1 MTLSTEST
9 RFLEDLKV
17 YLLASGKNEL
27 ATNEIVNE
35 LEDHLIEADADGKS
49 VRAITGDSP
58 ADYIQS
64 ISKEMAF
71 DPKEAFWI
79 VLQVFLGASS
89 FLYLQNLLNGT
100 TTFSILLVAGFLL
113 ISAVYLTTL
122 AFLFRQDAL
131 RDGERP
137 RIMRY
142 GIHGS
147 IHFLLII
154 GLLIVNGL
162 VDSPKITLSPSVS
175 WMIGALLI
183 LWILVTAW
191 KTKTWILPIAVSI
204 FFVPQLLLLFV
215 FNLSE
220 ITAVLV
226 SYVLT
231 SITIAVIFLRKSK
244 QDQSK
249 NTKL

>member
-17 YLLASGKNEL
+17 YLLASGKNEQ
-27 ATNEIVNE
+27 ATNEIVLE
-35 LEDHLIEADADGKS
+35 LEDHLIEAEADGKS
-49 VRAITGDSP
+49 VRSITGESP
-58 ADYIQS
+58 AAYIQS
-64 ISKEMAF
+64 ISHEMAF
-71 DPKEAFWI
+71 DSKQAFWTI
-79 VLQVFLGASS
+79 MQVYLGASS

-100 TTFSILLVAGFLL
+100 TTYSILLVGGFLL

-122 AFLFRQDAL
+122 ALLFRQDAL
-131 RDGERP
+131 RDTARP
-137 RIMRY
+137 RLLRY

-147 IHFLLII
+147 VHLLLIV

-162 VDSPKITLSPSVS
+162 IDSPKITLSPSVG
-175 WMIGALLI
+175 WLIGALLI
-183 LWILVTAW
+183 AWILITAW
-191 KTKTWILPIAVSI
+191 KTKTWILPIAVFV

-231 SITIAVIFLRKSK
+231 SITIAVTFIRS
-244 QDQSK
+244 SK
-249 NTKL
+249 NSKAD

>member
-17 YLLASGKNEL
+17 YLLASGKNEQ
-27 ATNEIVNE
+27 ATNEIVTE
-35 LEDHLIEADADGKS
+35 LEDHLIEAEADGKS
-49 VRAITGDSP
+49 VRAITGESP

-71 DPKEAFWI
+71 DAKEAFWI

-100 TTFSILLVAGFLL
+100 TTFSILLVSGFLL

-122 AFLFRQDAL
+122 ALLFRQDAL
-131 RDGERP
+131 RNTARP

-147 IHFLLII
+147 VHLLLMI
-154 GLLIVNGL
+154 GLLVVNGL
-162 VDSPKITLSPSVS
+162 IDSPKITILPSVG
-175 WMIGALLI
+175 WMIGALFI
-183 LWILVTAW
+183 VWILVTAW
-191 KTKTWILPIAVSI
+191 QTKTWILPIAVVV
-204 FFVPQLLLLFV
+204 FFVPQLLLLSV
-215 FNLSE
+215 FDLSK

-231 SITIAVIFLRKSK
+231 SITIAVTFIRST
-244 QDQSK
+244 K
-249 NTKL
+249 NSQTD

>member
-1 MTLSTEST
+1 
-9 RFLEDLKV
+9 
-17 YLLASGKNEL
+17 
-27 ATNEIVNE
+27 
-35 LEDHLIEADADGKS
+35 
-49 VRAITGDSP
+49 
-58 ADYIQS
+58 
-64 ISKEMAF
+64 
-71 DPKEAFWI
+71 
-79 VLQVFLGASS
+79 
-89 FLYLQNLLNGT
+89 
-100 TTFSILLVAGFLL
+100 
-113 ISAVYLTTL
+113 
-122 AFLFRQDAL
+122 
-131 RDGERP
+131 
-137 RIMRY
+137 
-142 GIHGS
+142 
-147 IHFLLII
+147 
-154 GLLIVNGL
+154 NGL
-162 VDSPKITLSPSVS
+162 VDSQKITLSPSVS

>member
-17 YLLASGKNEL
+17 YLLASGKNEQ
-27 ATNEIVNE
+27 ATNEIVLE
-35 LEDHLIEADADGKS
+35 LEDHLIEAEADGKS

-58 ADYIQS
+58 AAYIQS
-64 ISKEMAF
+64 ISHEMAF
-71 DPKEAFWI
+71 DSKQAFWTI
-79 VLQVFLGASS
+79 MQVYLGASS

-100 TTFSILLVAGFLL
+100 TTYSILLVGGFLL

-122 AFLFRQDAL
+122 ALLFRKDAL
-131 RDGERP
+131 RDTARP
-137 RIMRY
+137 RLLRY

-147 IHFLLII
+147 VHLLLIV

-162 VDSPKITLSPSVS
+162 VDSPKITLSPSVG
-175 WMIGALLI
+175 WLIGALLI
-183 LWILVTAW
+183 AWILITAW
-191 KTKTWILPIAVSI
+191 KTKTWILPIAVFV
-204 FFVPQLLLLFV
+204 FFVPQLLLLYV

-226 SYVLT
+226 SYVMT
-231 SITIAVIFLRKSK
+231 SITIAVIFIRS
-244 QDQSK
+244 SK
-249 NTKL
+249 NSKAD

>member
-35 LEDHLIEADADGKS
+35 LEDHLIEAEADGKS

-100 TTFSILLVAGFLL
+100 TTFSILLVGGFLL

-191 KTKTWILPIAVSI
+191 KTKTWILPIALLVY
-204 FFVPQLLLLFV
+204 FVPQIILRSV
-215 FNLSE
+215 FDWSE
-220 ITAVLV
+220 
-226 SYVLT
+226 LT
-231 SITIAVIFLRKSK
+231 SGLVGYAVAAITMTVAFIRESK
-244 QDQSK
+244 QDQSNVSK
-249 NTKL
+249 H

>member
-35 LEDHLIEADADGKS
+35 LEDHLIEAEADGKS

-89 FLYLQNLLNGT
+89 FLYLQNLLDGT
-100 TTFSILLVAGFLL
+100 TTFSILLVGGFLL

-131 RDGERP
+131 RDGAHP

-162 VDSPKITLSPSVS
+162 VDSPKITLFPSVG
-175 WMIGALLI
+175 WMIGTLLI

-191 KTKTWILPIAVSI
+191 KTKTWILPIALLVY
-204 FFVPQLLLLFV
+204 FVPQIILRSV
-215 FNLSE
+215 FDWSE
-220 ITAVLV
+220 
-226 SYVLT
+226 LT
-231 SITIAVIFLRKSK
+231 SGLVGYAVAAITMTVAFIRESK
-244 QDQSK
+244 QDQSNVSK
-249 NTKL
+249 H

>member
-17 YLLASGKNEL
+17 YLLASGKNEQ
-27 ATNEIVNE
+27 ATNEIVTE
-35 LEDHLIEADADGKS
+35 LEDHLIEAEADGKS
-49 VRAITGDSP
+49 VRAITGESP

-71 DPKEAFWI
+71 DPKEAFWL

-100 TTFSILLVAGFLL
+100 TTFSILLVGGFLL
-113 ISAVYLTTL
+113 ISIVYLTTL
-122 AFLFRQDAL
+122 ALLFRQDVL
-131 RDGERP
+131 RDSERP
-137 RIMRY
+137 RIMLY

-147 IHFLLII
+147 LHLLLII

-162 VDSPKITLSPSVS
+162 VDSPKITLSPSVG
-175 WMIGALLI
+175 WVIGALLI
-183 LWILVTAW
+183 VWIFVTAW
-191 KTKTWILPIAVSI
+191 KTKTWILPIALFV
-204 FFVPQLLLLFV
+204 FFVPQLLLLSLFD
-215 FNLSE
+215 LSE

-231 SITIAVIFLRKSK
+231 SITITVTFIRESK

-249 NTKL
+249 SSSH

>member
-17 YLLASGKNEL
+17 YLLASGKNEQ
-27 ATNEIVNE
+27 ATNEIVLE
-35 LEDHLIEADADGKS
+35 LEDHLIEAEADGKS

-71 DPKEAFWI
+71 DPIEAFWI
-79 VLQVFLGASS
+79 VMQVFLGASS

-100 TTFSILLVAGFLL
+100 TTFSILLVGGFLL

-131 RDGERP
+131 RDGARP

-147 IHFLLII
+147 VHILLII

-162 VDSPKITLSPSVS
+162 IDSPKITLSPSVG
-175 WMIGALLI
+175 WLIGALLI
-183 LWILVTAW
+183 AWILVTAW
-191 KTKTWILPIAVSI
+191 KTKTWILPIALLVY
-204 FFVPQLLLLFV
+204 FAPQIILRSLF
-215 FNLSE
+215 NWSE
-220 ITAVLV
+220 
-226 SYVLT
+226 LT
-231 SITIAVIFLRKSK
+231 SGLVGYAVAAITITVVFIHESK

-249 NTKL
+249 SPSQ

>member
-17 YLLASGKNEL
+17 YLLASGKNEQ
-27 ATNEIVNE
+27 ATNEIVTE
-35 LEDHLIEADADGKS
+35 LEDHLIEAEADGKS

-58 ADYIQS
+58 AAYIQS
-64 ISKEMAF
+64 ISHEMAF
-71 DPKEAFWI
+71 DSKQAFWTI
-79 VLQVFLGASS
+79 MQVYLGASS

-100 TTFSILLVAGFLL
+100 TTYSILLVGGFLL

-122 AFLFRQDAL
+122 ALLFRKDAL
-131 RDGERP
+131 RDTARP
-137 RIMRY
+137 RLLRY

-147 IHFLLII
+147 VHVLLIV

-162 VDSPKITLSPSVS
+162 IDSPKITLSLSVG

-183 LWILVTAW
+183 AWILITAW
-191 KTKTWILPIAVSI
+191 KTKTWILPIAVFV

-220 ITAVLV
+220 ITAVLM

-231 SITIAVIFLRKSK
+231 SITIAVTFIRST
-244 QDQSK
+244 K
-249 NTKL
+249 NSQTD

>member
-35 LEDHLIEADADGKS
+35 LEDHLIEAEADGKS

-113 ISAVYLTTL
+113 ISAVYLITL

-204 FFVPQLLLLFV
+204 FFVPQLLFLFV

>member
-17 YLLASGKNEL
+17 YLLASGKNEQ
-27 ATNEIVNE
+27 ATNEIVLE
-35 LEDHLIEADADGKS
+35 LEDHLIEAEADGKS

-58 ADYIQS
+58 AAYIQS
-64 ISKEMAF
+64 ISHEMAF
-71 DPKEAFWI
+71 DSKQAFWTI
-79 VLQVFLGASS
+79 MQVYLGASS

-100 TTFSILLVAGFLL
+100 TTYSILLVGGFLL

-122 AFLFRQDAL
+122 ALLFRKDAL
-131 RDGERP
+131 RDTARP
-137 RIMRY
+137 RLLRY

-147 IHFLLII
+147 VHLLLIV

-162 VDSPKITLSPSVS
+162 IDSPKITLSPSVG
-175 WMIGALLI
+175 WLIGALLI
-183 LWILVTAW
+183 AWILITAW
-191 KTKTWILPIAVSI
+191 KTKTWILPIAVFV

-231 SITIAVIFLRKSK
+231 SITIAVTFICS
-244 QDQSK
+244 SK
-249 NTKL
+249 NSQAD

>member
-17 YLLASGKNEL
+17 YLLASGKNEQ
-27 ATNEIVNE
+27 ATNEIVLE
-35 LEDHLIEADADGKS
+35 LEDHLIEAEADGKS

-58 ADYIQS
+58 AAYIQS
-64 ISKEMAF
+64 ISHEMAF
-71 DPKEAFWI
+71 DSKQAFWTI
-79 VLQVFLGASS
+79 MQVYLGASS

-100 TTFSILLVAGFLL
+100 TTYSILLVAGFLL

-122 AFLFRQDAL
+122 SLLFRQDAL
-131 RDGERP
+131 RDTARP
-137 RIMRY
+137 RLLRY

-147 IHFLLII
+147 VHLLLIV

-162 VDSPKITLSPSVS
+162 INSPKITLSPSVG
-175 WMIGALLI
+175 WLIGALLI
-183 LWILVTAW
+183 AWILITAW
-191 KTKTWILPIAVSI
+191 KTKTWILPIAVFV

-231 SITIAVIFLRKSK
+231 SITIAVTFIRS
-244 QDQSK
+244 SK
-249 NTKL
+249 NSQTD

>member
-17 YLLASGKNEL
+17 YLLASGKNEQ
-27 ATNEIVNE
+27 ATNEIVLE
-35 LEDHLIEADADGKS
+35 LEDHLIEAEADGKS
-49 VRAITGDSP
+49 VRAITGESP
-58 ADYIQS
+58 AAYIQS

-71 DPKEAFWI
+71 DPKEAFWL

-100 TTFSILLVAGFLL
+100 TTFSILLVGGFLL
-113 ISAVYLTTL
+113 ISIVYLTTL
-122 AFLFRQDAL
+122 ALLFRQDTL
-131 RDGERP
+131 RDGARP

-154 GLLIVNGL
+154 GLLVFNGL
-162 VDSPKITLSPSVS
+162 VDSPKITLSPIVG
-175 WMIGALLI
+175 WLIGTLLI
-183 LWILVTAW
+183 AWILVTAW
-191 KTKTWILPIAVSI
+191 KTKTWILPIAVFV
-204 FFVPQLLLLFV
+204 FFVPQLFLLSLFD
-215 FNLSE
+215 LSE

-226 SYVLT
+226 SYILT
-231 SITIAVIFLRKSK
+231 SIMIAVIFLRASK
-244 QDQSK
+244 QNQLKDK
-249 NTKL
+249 KH

>member
-17 YLLASGKNEL
+17 YLLASGKNEQ
-27 ATNEIVNE
+27 ATNEIVLE
-35 LEDHLIEADADGKS
+35 LEDHLIEAEADGKS
-49 VRAITGDSP
+49 VRSITGESP
-58 ADYIQS
+58 AAYIQS
-64 ISKEMAF
+64 ISHEMAF
-71 DPKEAFWI
+71 DSKQAFWTI
-79 VLQVFLGASS
+79 MQVYLGASS

-100 TTFSILLVAGFLL
+100 TTYSILLVGGFLL
-113 ISAVYLTTL
+113 INAVYLTTL
-122 AFLFRQDAL
+122 ALLFRKDAL
-131 RDGERP
+131 RDTARP
-137 RIMRY
+137 RLLRY

-147 IHFLLII
+147 VHLLLIV

-162 VDSPKITLSPSVS
+162 IDSPKITLSPSVG
-175 WMIGALLI
+175 WLIGALLI
-183 LWILVTAW
+183 AWILVTAW
-191 KTKTWILPIAVSI
+191 KTKTWILPIAVFV

-231 SITIAVIFLRKSK
+231 SITIAVTFIRS
-244 QDQSK
+244 SK
-249 NTKL
+249 NSKAD

>member
-27 ATNEIVNE
+27 ATNEIVKE
-35 LEDHLIEADADGKS
+35 LEDHLIEAEADGKS

-64 ISKEMAF
+64 ISKEMSF

-100 TTFSILLVAGFLL
+100 TTFSILLVGGFLL

-131 RDGERP
+131 RDGARP
-137 RIMRY
+137 LIMRY

-191 KTKTWILPIAVSI
+191 KTKTWILPIALLVY
-204 FFVPQLLLLFV
+204 FVPQIILRSV
-215 FNLSE
+215 FDWSE
-220 ITAVLV
+220 LTSVLV
-226 SYVLT
+226 GYAVAA
-231 SITIAVIFLRKSK
+231 ITMTVAFIRESK
-244 QDQSK
+244 QDQSNVSK
-249 NTKL
+249 H